1 MTLDRLRYWTRSIL
15 GVAVLLCITI
25 FGWVLGE
32 LGLTLIAFS
41 WIAFPIVQLVWAVRR
56 FHDAGLSG
64 AWLLLNAVP
73 FFGNVLVLILLLL
86 PTETFDGYD
95 KQPAGRL

>member
-1 MTLDRLRYWTRSIL
+1 MTLDRLQYWTRAIL
-15 GVAVLLCITI
+15 GVAALLCITM

-32 LGLTLIAFS
+32 LGLILIAFS
-41 WIAFPIVQLVWAVRR
+41 WIAFPIVEVVWAVRR

-73 FFGNVLVLILLLL
+73 FFGNIPVLIILLL
-86 PTETFDGYD
+86 PTGSFDRYD
-95 KQPAGRL
+95 KQPVGRL